1 MPDMIRS
8 FIAFDIEEEDIKK
21 SISEVQRLLI
31 KTGAD
36 LRLVKPENIHVTI
49 KFLGE
54 VTPFMLN
61 RIYEVMRNLSFQ
73 PFDIEIKGLGAFP
86 SPNYPRIIWVGIE
99 KGSSELTSIFNML
112 EHSLRRLGFRSE
124 RRGFSPHLTI
134 ARVKS
139 GRKREAL
146 THLLKE
152 LAKREFG
159 IVRARCLR
167 LKRSILAPQGPI
179 YSTLKEICPED
190 CTSPTP

>member
-1 MPDMIRS
+1 MKFKPNTT
-8 FIAFDIEEEDIKK
+8 A
-21 SISEVQRLLI
+21 VQSLLLLFLIPI